1 MRPKTES
8 QTMQRPARRSESRG
22 DRPDAAAGRWW
33 KRSLL
38 AIVIAVVVASAAMFV
53 PVATS
58 SRQTGSRLTHTIT
71 RGDLV
76 VTVTEQGTL
85 ESSNNTEVKCGVRG
99 YSTVIWVI
107 AGGSLVQVGDELF
120 RLDTKIIEETV
131 SLQKTNAHLARATLE
146 RSIADV
152 KKAKIAISAY
162 IDGTFR
168 LRLKSLER
176 DLTIAESNLNTAQEA
191 LDQSKLLFL
200 RGYLTKL
207 EVEANGFTVAQAR
220 LEFDVNITK
229 IDILKRITKKM
240 QMEALDGN
248 LIASQSKLSADK
260 AGLAMDEIR
269 RDRALAEL
277 ELCVVKAERSGLVI
291 YPSAA
296 AWKKSPDVAEGALVR
311 KDQVLL
317 LMPDLS
323 NMQVK
328 VGIHESIID
337 RVQPGLPTTITMP
350 DMTLDAEIS
359 SVASVTSPAGW
370 WTGNVVKYE
379 TVIKL
384 PAVEGL
390 KPGMTAEVEVT
401 IAVHKDVLTIPVA
414 AVVET
419 EEGDFCWITTDNG
432 VQRCTLQL
440 GDTNDVFIVVE
451 AGLKE
456 GDKVVLNPLAFVQEA
471 QTEVLKPL
479 DEETQLKESG
489 KSAIKSKQPETL
501 EADDGD

>member
-1 MRPKTES
+1 
-8 QTMQRPARRSESRG
+8 
-22 DRPDAAAGRWW
+22 
-33 KRSLL
+33 
-38 AIVIAVVVASAAMFV
+38 
-53 PVATS
+53 
-58 SRQTGSRLTHTIT
+58 
-71 RGDLV
+71 
-76 VTVTEQGTL
+76 
-85 ESSNNTEVKCGVRG
+85 
-99 YSTVIWVI
+99 
-107 AGGSLVQVGDELF
+107 
-120 RLDTKIIEETV
+120 
-131 SLQKTNAHLARATLE
+131 
-146 RSIADV
+146 
-152 KKAKIAISAY
+152 
-162 IDGTFR
+162 
-168 LRLKSLER
+168 
-176 DLTIAESNLNTAQEA
+176 
-191 LDQSKLLFL
+191 
-200 RGYLTKL
+200 
-207 EVEANGFTVAQAR
+207 
-220 LEFDVNITK
+220 
-229 IDILKRITKKM
+229 
-240 QMEALDGN
+240 
-248 LIASQSKLSADK
+248 
-260 AGLAMDEIR
+260 
-269 RDRALAEL
+269 
-277 ELCVVKAERSGLVI
+277 
-291 YPSAA
+291 
-296 AWKKSPDVAEGALVR
+296 
-311 KDQVLL
+311 
-317 LMPDLS
+317 
-323 NMQVK
+323 VK